1 MDRFAVVLSWPSLL
15 LCSFIVFNLVGTPFL
30 VHVFEKSPFD
40 KSQRVALVTNLLST
54 EGNQSLSLL
63 YASQLQFLYNTST
76 IPLGAMYYRD
86 AANMVDV
93 MRTPVSPADCPN
105 ASKLLNKVLGAV
117 YFPPDAKQALFGC
130 ICDALSCEK
139 VARSW
144 RFHVTTIPISTSV
157 LWLVPG
163 DDGLG
168 MPDASWTIYYAYIP
182 HAYWPLSVAKF
193 FFRVVVDIA
202 ILVRILRA
210 YVIPVWHLRANLKQ
224 HRFHDASTAVRYT
237 IELGDPSCLIASEPW
252 FCIAFL
258 IDIWATTEVIG
269 QACLRMCQSD
279 DFQAYGLAIL
289 CLGRTVWCSFGT
301 LVALNSLRK
310 WRPNLRLGAPLNST
324 VLVFLAYVV
333 AALLPL
339 AQSQWSAVVNIYTW
353 LFALTATTDVEG
365 QTASLD
371 NVIVMLVYLL
381 SMCALPLVVG
391 IISKWWHQSRLQ
403 GSWSRSRIGPV
414 TCAKSGPTL
423 FDLSDHREGRMLSR
437 TRKIKPPLHHSSRRS
452 TFMISRSKST
462 LESQSTFRSKAA
474 PKGVFTG
481 DGKLADLFKLFPL
494 VRAQATLSQR
504 GVCCRVRGY
513 DERNRL
519 VDDARVHL
527 VSLIN
532 MQQTA
537 LFRTEDSQAAVGRLQ
552 LINVEA
558 ARPQIVLQRGMSK
571 SPWVIA

>member
-40 KSQRVALVTNLLST
+40 KSQRVALVTNLSST

-76 IPLGAMYYRD
+76 IPLGAIRLPQRIQ
-86 AANMVDV
+86 AAQQG
-93 MRTPVSPADCPN
+93 P
-105 ASKLLNKVLGAV
+105 GAV
-117 YFPPDAKQALFGC
+117 FFPPDAKQALFGY

-202 ILVRILRA
+202 IFVRILRA

-269 QACLRMCQSD
+269 QTCLRMCQSD

-339 AQSQWSAVVNIYTW
+339 AQSQWPAVVNI
-353 LFALTATTDVEG
+353 
-365 QTASLD
+365 
-371 NVIVMLVYLL
+371 
-381 SMCALPLVVG
+381 
-391 IISKWWHQSRLQ
+391 
-403 GSWSRSRIGPV
+403 
-414 TCAKSGPTL
+414 
-423 FDLSDHREGRMLSR
+423 
-437 TRKIKPPLHHSSRRS
+437 
-452 TFMISRSKST
+452 
-462 LESQSTFRSKAA
+462 
-474 PKGVFTG
+474 
-481 DGKLADLFKLFPL
+481 
-494 VRAQATLSQR
+494 
-504 GVCCRVRGY
+504 
-513 DERNRL
+513 
-519 VDDARVHL
+519 
-527 VSLIN
+527 
-532 MQQTA
+532 
-537 LFRTEDSQAAVGRLQ
+537 
-552 LINVEA
+552 
-558 ARPQIVLQRGMSK
+558 
-571 SPWVIA
+571 

>member
-40 KSQRVALVTNLLST
+40 KSQRVALVTNLSST

-76 IPLGAMYYRD
+76 IPLGAILPQRIQ
-86 AANMVDV
+86 AAQQG
-93 MRTPVSPADCPN
+93 P
-105 ASKLLNKVLGAV
+105 GAV
-117 YFPPDAKQALFGC
+117 FFPPDAKQALFGY

-202 ILVRILRA
+202 IFVRILRA

-269 QACLRMCQSD
+269 QTCLRMCQSD

-339 AQSQWSAVVNIYTW
+339 AQSQWPAVVNINTW

-365 QTASLD
+365 QTALLD

-381 SMCALPLVVG
+381 SMCALPLV
-391 IISKWWHQSRLQ
+391 
-403 GSWSRSRIGPV
+403 
-414 TCAKSGPTL
+414 SGPTL

-527 VSLIN
+527 VSQIN

-537 LFRTEDSQAAVGRLQ
+537 LFRTEDSQATLAVC
-552 LINVEA
+552 N
-558 ARPQIVLQRGMSK
+558 
-571 SPWVIA
+571 